1 MRKLLLLMFVVFI
14 VGCNK
19 PDPCEES
26 YFSND
31 FKAYTIFPTG
41 SYWVYQDTSSNVTD
55 SVYLLYQNIT
65 LNDYCN
71 ATTEY
76 EEILEQRFYSSFFH
90 DGSPYLSIWAHAS
103 TYYNQSQDYPMGVFY
118 ENASD
123 IDTMTVNNVLYNDV
137 KAIEISQGSVEFYW
151 AKDIG
156 LIRKVMPEAYLS
168 DSVVNFDLVRY
179 HINN

>member
-1 MRKLLLLMFVVFI
+1 MRQLLLLMFVVFI

-31 FKAYTIFPTG
+31 FKAYTFFPTG

-55 SVYLLYQNIT
+55 SVNLVYSNIT

-76 EEILEQRFYSSFFH
+76 EEILEQRFYSSFFNN
-90 DGSPYLSIWAHAS
+90 GSPSLSVWAHAS

-118 ENASD
+118 ESAEQ
-123 IDTMTVNNVLYNDV
+123 IDSMEVNNVWYTDIR
-137 KAIEISQGSVEFYW
+137 AIKFSQGTAEFYW
-151 AKDIG
+151 AKDVG
-156 LIRKVMPEAYLS
+156 LIRKVMPEAHLS

-179 HINN
+179 YINN